1 MQLSDNITFSLGL
14 NAATTLRAL
23 EAFQPP
29 NRRIYDARFDYSILP
44 LFWRGFMLPGIRH
57 LLVYLL
63 QRSAMGTPG
72 MLLCRTRFIDE
83 ALILAL
89 QSGCQQVVCLG
100 AGYDTRAYRIPGIEA
115 TRFFELDLPI
125 PQQLKR
131 DHFQKV
137 LGGLPKHVT
146 FVPIDFNQ
154 QSISIELPAAGFN
167 SDHKTFFIWEGVTQY
182 ITAEAVEDTLNF
194 VSGSAPGSQVAFT
207 YIERGIVDGLARSA
221 DDQRI
226 MSRVER
232 RGMPWIFGLESSEL
246 DAWLGRRGLK
256 LSDQADAS
264 EYRKRYVSPVGRQM
278 QIYAGEKMALAEAAS

>member
-1 MQLSDNITFSLGL
+1 VQLSEKFTFSSGL

-29 NRRIYDARFDYSILP
+29 DMRIYDASFDYSILP
-44 LFWRGFMLPGIRH
+44 LFWRGLMLPGIRH
-57 LLVYLL
+57 VLVYLL
-63 QRSAMGTPG
+63 QRSAMGTSG

-89 QSGCQQVVCLG
+89 QAHCQQVVCMG
-100 AGYDTRAYRIPGIEA
+100 AGYDTRAYRISGIETA
-115 TRFFELDLPI
+115 RVFELDLPI
-125 PQQLKR
+125 SQQLKR
-131 DHFQKV
+131 NHFQKV
-137 LGGLPKHVT
+137 LGSLPKHVT
-146 FVPIDFNQ
+146 FVPIDFNR
-154 QSISIELPAAGFN
+154 QSISLELPAAGFD
-167 SDHKTFFIWEGVTQY
+167 SDHKAFFIWEGVTQY
-182 ITAEAVEDTLNF
+182 ITAEAVDDTLKF

-207 YIERGIVDGLARSA
+207 YIERGIVDGSARSA

-246 DAWLGRRGLK
+246 DAWLARRGLK

-264 EYRKRYVSPVGRQM
+264 EYCKRYVSPIGRQM
-278 QIYAGEKMALAEAAS
+278 QIYAGEKMALAEIAN